1 MKQLFLLCI
10 GCLLMTGLYAQTPQ
24 GINYQAVAR
33 NGDGVLLQDQ
43 NVDVTF
49 TIRPATGGNAAY
61 VEGHSLMTNAFGLF
75 TAVIGEGSATTGTFN
90 ELDWSQAYELGISV
104 NGTDLGFTPFQ
115 SVPYALNVAPR
126 RELIGVPAAVFTTNN
141 EVASFRNSI
150 GSGGVEITST
160 NGASITSVL
169 NAPVQLPHGAMVE
182 SMTVY
187 FTDNSEAELRIWL
200 AKEFYSS
207 GFTIVGEVRTTGNE
221 AGAREETVTIN
232 QTINNENGGY
242 YIRVFCD
249 DWNLPG
255 TKRIKGV
262 KIAYT
267 H

>member
-1 MKQLFLLCI
+1 MKQLLLLFI

-33 NGDGVLLQDQ
+33 DGDGVLLRDQ
-43 NVDVTF
+43 NVDVAF
-49 TIRPATGGNAAY
+49 TIRTATGGNVEY
-61 VEGHSLMTNAFGLF
+61 VETHNLMTNNFGLF
-75 TAVIGEGSATTGTFN
+75 TAVIGGGNATTGTFD
-90 ELDWSQAYELGISV
+90 ELDWSQAYALGISV

-126 RELIGVPAAVFTTNN
+126 RELIGIPAAVFTTNN

-150 GSGGVEITST
+150 GNGGAEITNT
-160 NGASITSVL
+160 NGASVTSVL
-169 NAPVQLPHGAMVE
+169 NAPVQLPHGAQVE
-182 SMTVY
+182 SMTAY

-200 AKEFYSS
+200 TKEFYSP
-207 GFTIVGEVRTTGNE
+207 GFDIVGEVRTTGNE
-221 AGAREETVTIN
+221 AGVREETVMIN
-232 QTINNENGGY
+232 RAINNENGGY

-249 DWNLPG
+249 DWNLAG
-255 TKRIKGV
+255 TKQIKGV